1 MAIDPVKYF
10 LGVDR
15 PELDAS
21 QTTQGTL
28 PEDAPAQSD
37 LFSTFRAG
45 AQAGAEGLATDIEY
59 FKALFNTLSGDEQ
72 QAAADVK
79 NARIREEFAAAP
91 LANVESFEEF
101 LNEPTITGFF
111 TQAAKGTG
119 QVLPSAVSTIASG
132 AAAGLAALV
141 GKAVIST
148 ASKKVVQKVVKDSI
162 ERTARGVANV
172 DEKAIA
178 QASYDLFKEGALV
191 GPPASV
197 GKAVLT
203 KGSKE
208 VAEVAEK
215 VVKDPIERTARGAV
229 DVDLFKKGA
238 LVGAAASEYAP
249 LAGSNLSEALDSD
262 KELDRGTAF
271 RAAAVAVPQTLV
283 GVGSEV
289 ALLKLIGKSASKRSV
304 KEGSLFGQLA
314 SDISKATLKGGAIE
328 GSTEV
333 VQEGIA
339 VINRSQ
345 MDEDFDSE
353 DAGLRLAEAAFAGFF
368 GGAGIGAAGTGV
380 GAAISNREAL
390 AANIAAPVK
399 AATGK
404 VAKAATDKVAT
415 VFDKARRYVDNARSQ
430 RVEREAAEDIVGYLP
445 NGQTYP
451 EPKAYINAQLNAMTD
466 PSSTKQ
472 AVWEAG
478 DQPKYS
484 ARTNRP
490 TEITVNGN
498 TAWAAFV
505 PGRGTIVSTNK
516 DLVAEVVASG
526 ATDESL
532 SIALGYSS
540 NKPAS
545 NPILVAQALDSA
557 GNVVSEEVTS
567 PENTEA
573 ALNAARGLAP
583 EGGSVRVVTTEQA
596 LEERARLFK
605 QEQGPDV
612 QVADEPDS
620 FEESDGFDTSDE
632 LATLRNELQSISEQE
647 GEKTVVGQYA
657 PKTDERLFPG
667 EEAARDAYVGEF
679 GDTDFESP
687 ELAGV
692 TEGALKA
699 AVRESR
705 QNPNSVITLE
715 KRDGQFEVT
724 RTDFDKL
731 YRFVDG
737 NVEQRLTFP
746 KFIEAA
752 VNKAKRSKFA
762 RQSSVSITT
771 PEGNSARVNLVDLTN
786 AGRRLVENRETGAFE
801 EGNPVT
807 SSRLGLLE
815 MLSDLALEGYEVQV
829 LGRPIFS
836 ILESKVPEGA
846 NVPAAVVGGRTIG
859 LAELLNTRKDPRT
872 GVQTDAQIAEA
883 ESLAAFDRQRA
894 GDTRSTTGYQ
904 LPAETRTEE
913 IMPGDKDYVEGQRL
927 FREVPLEQAAEGKSE
942 AEIFAG
948 DPRDDISPDRRAGPA
963 PSTKTSTSPDPF
975 PDPTKFDNSLVNDV
989 VEALLRAVKMARPPR
1004 VFSAAKLR
1012 GLTDAQLST
1021 IFTAPELV
1029 SAKAVL
1035 ARIEAHPET
1044 GGVYSGKYNFAVI
1057 NESGNSLSDALTA
1070 AHEIGHALYQQE
1082 QKAALENN
1090 ALRPRLIKSF
1100 KQHPKHSRYV
1110 ELYGDEGG
1118 FEEWYADQVARWAA
1132 KQYTNRAA
1140 KNMSERHF
1148 KGLVTKLRTLWRT
1161 MKSGFKVRKGP
1172 KSPEFEE
1179 YIRGVAES
1187 KQRDFFVNEAV
1198 RYYTPESD
1206 QTLQQP
1212 TRTERAQQ
1220 QPVGGERTA
1229 TTGPDITFPEKAL
1242 VYSVR
1247 EAVVKEGGEA
1257 LGSHWN
1263 NKIRQITRGTVKP
1276 LMRVLATA
1284 DGVLRMHAGNKIA
1297 DLFYVRAQEG
1307 KQGGRIGMV
1316 GAVGLKLN
1324 ELKNSF
1330 QDLVGDLDDPA
1341 VKEAFIEASSSVK
1354 TSALRGKALEIRLFL
1369 DSFYDDYIAP
1379 SNTDIKKN
1387 ENYFPVALDLLAVD
1401 HDADLFIRIITQY
1414 NPEVS
1419 AEQAR
1424 KAVATIRRY
1433 NIAQYNAQEAGADV
1447 GADPLDPAASVE
1459 KALKLTRNVP
1469 REILADNGF
1478 LQEPE
1483 EAFIGYIRHVVKRV
1497 EYNKATDNGA
1507 LLKTELDGLS
1517 PEDREVA
1524 IDVIKTYMG
1533 YQSSPLNPMWRKL
1546 NSWGQFLQFVTVLPF
1561 ATIASF
1567 TDLAGP
1573 IINSK
1578 EFSLDTF
1585 QRATKEII
1593 ATIKNPEERR
1603 QLARDIGVITNETV
1617 ANAWVTQAEQDFMDP
1632 KVRKLSDAWFRAIG
1646 LDYFT
1651 KFSREF
1657 AAGMGVSFITHH
1669 AAMAEKGG
1677 TESPRSA
1684 RYIEDLGL
1692 TVQDV
1697 SKWKEGGRKFS
1708 TPEGQKVK
1716 QALQR
1721 FVESSIL
1728 RPNAAER
1735 PIWASDPRWALV
1747 WQLKSYFYAYS
1758 KVIGGGILQE
1768 ARSRIREN
1776 PAVEGEFNSEQL
1788 TAVLGIFALTAV
1800 ATMPLAMLGMELRE
1814 YAKTGLAWALPG
1826 IDPKP
1831 RYFRTDRMD
1840 WDEYMFE
1847 VFERSGFLG
1856 PLSMAVMANQ
1866 QADWGRSPI
1875 VSLLGP
1881 TAETIDLAL
1890 RNGWE
1895 VDKTLKDRILPIYNQ
1910 L

>member
-1 MAIDPVKYF
+1 MATDPVKYF
-10 LGVDR
+10 LGING
-15 PELDAS
+15 PELDAT
-21 QTTQGTL
+21 QTVQGTL
-28 PEDAPAQSD
+28 PEDAPAQSG

-45 AQAGAEGLATDIEY
+45 AQSGAEGLATDIEY
-59 FKALFNTLSGDEQ
+59 FKALFNTLTGDEQ

-79 NARIREEFAAAP
+79 NARVREEFAAAP

-101 LNEPTITGFF
+101 INEPTINGFF
-111 TQAAKGTG
+111 TQIAKGTG

-132 AAAGLAALV
+132 GTAGLAAVV
-141 GKAVIST
+141 GRAALSKG
-148 ASKKVVQKVVKDSI
+148 SKKVAEKLVKDSV
-162 ERTARGVANV
+162 ERTAKGVADV
-172 DEKAIA
+172 DEQAIA
-178 QASYDLFKEGALV
+178 QSAY
-191 GPPASV
+191 
-197 GKAVLT
+197 
-203 KGSKE
+203 
-208 VAEVAEK
+208 
-215 VVKDPIERTARGAV
+215 
-229 DVDLFKKGA
+229 DLFKKGA
-238 LVGAAASEYAP
+238 LTGAAASEYAP
-249 LAGSNLSEALDSD
+249 LAGSNLSEALDSGR
-262 KELDRGTAF
+262 ELDRGTAF
-271 RAAAVAVPQTLV
+271 RAAAVAAPQALI
-283 GVGSEV
+283 GVAGEV
-289 ALLKLIGKSASKRSV
+289 ALLKLIGKTASKRSV
-304 KEGSLFGQLA
+304 REGSLFGRLA
-314 SDISKATLKGGAIE
+314 SDISKSTFKGGAIE
-328 GSTEV
+328 GATEV
-333 VQEGIA
+333 AQEGIS

-353 DAGLRLAEAAFAGFF
+353 DAAIRVAEAAFAGFF
-368 GGAGIGAAGTGV
+368 GGAGIGAAGGSV
-380 GAAISNREAL
+380 GATISNRGEIST
-390 AANIAAPVK
+390 NIREPVK
-399 AATGK
+399 AATD
-404 VAKAATDKVAT
+404 KAADI
-415 VFDKARRYVDNARSQ
+415 FDKARRYMDNARSQ
-430 RVEREAAEDIVGYLP
+430 RVEQEAAEDIVGDLP
-445 NGQTYP
+445 DGQTSP
-451 EPKAYINAQLNAMTD
+451 EPKAFINAQLNAMTN

-490 TEITVNGN
+490 TEITVNGS

-505 PGRGTIVSTNK
+505 PGRGTIISTNK

-540 NKPAS
+540 SKPSADAT
-545 NPILVAQALDSA
+545 LVAQALDAA

-567 PENTEA
+567 PTNTEA

-596 LEERARLFK
+596 LEERAKLFQ
-605 QEQGPDV
+605 QEQGPDI
-612 QVADEPDS
+612 QVTDDPDS
-620 FEESDGFDTSDE
+620 FEESDGLDPTQEPDDVD
-632 LATLRNELQSISEQE
+632 ALRNELQSISEQE
-647 GEKTVVGQYA
+647 AEQTVVGQFT
-657 PKTDERLFPG
+657 PKTDGRTFPG
-667 EEAARDAYVGEF
+667 EEAARAEYVQEF
-679 GDTDFESP
+679 GDTDFNSP
-687 ELAGV
+687 EFAGI
-692 TEGALKA
+692 TEAALKA

-705 QNPNSVITLE
+705 QNPNSVVTIG
-715 KRDGQFEVT
+715 KRDGKFEVV
-724 RTDFDKL
+724 RSDFDKL

-746 KFIEAA
+746 KFIEAS
-752 VNKAKRSKFA
+752 VRKAKRSSFA
-762 RQSSVSITT
+762 RRSSVSIVT
-771 PEGNSARVNLVDLTN
+771 PDGNTARVNLVDLTN
-786 AGRRLVENRETGAFE
+786 AGRRLVENRETGTFE
-801 EGNPVT
+801 AGDPIT
-807 SSRLGLLE
+807 SSRQGLLE
-815 MLSDLALEGYEVQV
+815 ILSDLALEGYEVQV

-836 ILESKVPEGA
+836 VLEGKVPEGA
-846 NVPAAVVGGRTIG
+846 NVPAAVVAGRTLG
-859 LAELLNTRKDPRT
+859 LAELLNTRQDPRT
-872 GVQTDAQIAEA
+872 GIQTDAQIAES
-883 ESLAAFDRQRA
+883 ESLAEFDQQRA
-894 GDTRSTTGYQ
+894 KDTRSTSAGYQ
-904 LPAETRTEE
+904 LPPETRTEE
-913 IMPGDKDYVEGQRL
+913 IVPGDPDYVEGVRQ
-927 FREVPLEQAAEGKSE
+927 FREVPLEQAAENISE
-942 AEIFAG
+942 VEAFAG
-948 DPRDDISPDRRAGPA
+948 DPRDDIAPDRRAGQA
-963 PSTKTSTSPDPF
+963 PSTKTSTAPDPF

-989 VEALLRAVKMARPPR
+989 IKTLLRAIKMTRPPR
-1004 VFSAAKLR
+1004 VFSAEKLR

-1021 IFTAPELV
+1021 IFTVPEIV
-1029 SAKAVL
+1029 SLKAVL
-1035 ARIEAHPET
+1035 ARMEARPET
-1044 GGVYSGKYNFAVI
+1044 GGIYSGKYNFAVI

-1110 ELYGDEGG
+1110 ELYGDEAG

-1179 YIRGVAES
+1179 YIRGVVEA
-1187 KQRDFFVNEAV
+1187 KQQDFFANEAV
-1198 RYYTPESD
+1198 RYYIPEDNQTP
-1206 QTLQQP
+1206 QQP
-1212 TRTERAQQ
+1212 AGGGQAQQQQPAGDGQAQQ
-1220 QPVGGERTA
+1220 QPVGEERTA

-1263 NKIRQITRGTVKP
+1263 NKIRQLTRGTVKP
-1276 LMRVLATA
+1276 LMRILATA
-1284 DGVLRMHAGNKIA
+1284 DGVLRMHAGDKLA
-1297 DLFYVRAQEG
+1297 DLFYVRAQESG
-1307 KQGGRIGMV
+1307 QGGRIGMV

-1341 VKEAFIEASSSVK
+1341 VKEAFIEASSSAK
-1354 TSALRGKALEIRLFL
+1354 TESLRGKALEIRLFL

-1379 SNTDIKKN
+1379 SNTDIKKD

-1401 HDADLFIRIITQY
+1401 FNAELFVSIIIQY

-1419 AEQAR
+1419 VEQVR
-1424 KAVATIRRY
+1424 KAVATIRNY
-1433 NIAQYNAQEAGADV
+1433 NIAQYDAQEAGADV

-1459 KALKLTRNVP
+1459 KARKLTRNVP
-1469 REILADNGF
+1469 REVLAAYGF
-1478 LQEPE
+1478 LQKPE
-1483 EAFIGYIRHVVKRV
+1483 EAFIGYMRHVVKRV

-1617 ANAWVTQAEQDFMDP
+1617 ANAWVTQAEQDYMDP

-1657 AAGMGVSFITHH
+1657 AAGMGVSFINHH
-1669 AAMAEKGG
+1669 AARAGNG
-1677 TESPRSA
+1677 SSNPRSV
-1684 RYIEDLGL
+1684 RYLEDLGL
-1692 TVQDV
+1692 TVEDV
-1697 SKWKEGGRKFS
+1697 MKWRKEGRKFS

-1758 KVIGGGILQE
+1758 KVIGGGILKE
-1768 ARSRIREN
+1768 ARTRIKET
-1776 PAVEGEFNSEQL
+1776 PGVEGEFNSEQL

-1826 IDPKP
+1826 VDPKA

-1840 WDEYMFE
+1840 WDEYLFE
-1847 VFERSGFLG
+1847 VFDRSGFLG
-1856 PLSMAVMANQ
+1856 PLSMGVMANQ
-1866 QADWGRSPI
+1866 QAEWGKSPL

-1881 TAETIDLAL
+1881 TAETIDTAFT
-1890 RNGWE
+1890 NGWE
-1895 VDKTLKDRILPIYNQ
+1895 VDKTLKGRILPIYNQ
-1910 L
+1910 LL